1 MLQREH
7 ESALYRLLAVLLFVL
22 GALIRLQALASQE
35 RAFASVSE
43 DGYLM
48 LTVAR
53 NLALGHGMSTA
64 AGTIPTNGTQPL
76 VTFLWAGV
84 HALFAG
90 DRAPSIVAIFIVELI
105 VAMLAALCVWRLAC
119 GVLRSHADATSLAWL
134 AAAIWFASPLTVRHT
149 TNGLETG
156 FYALAIAVVLLLDA
170 RWAAAARW
178 WRAAALGVLFGGLFL
193 ARNDAVF
200 FIAAFLVVHLVH
212 DSSAQHSPLSD
223 RVRDVVL
230 MGATALIVSLPWLLH
245 NVTQFGH
252 LVPISGQ
259 AQHLNAG
266 IGENVLE
273 LPRVFV
279 EYLVMVVPLP
289 SMFVARPLLAVL
301 AAIGVGVALTLTVY
315 QWRQLSLTLDRSI
328 VVMLL
333 FTLLLS
339 VYYGFFFAAGYFVSR
354 YLFPISIV
362 SAILLIAW
370 FARAVNSQRWRWMA
384 YAASAVAIGLVAM
397 SSYRLYVRGAAHP
410 HFQVVEWVASNVDP
424 DTWVGAPQSG
434 TLGYFHD
441 RTINL
446 DGKVNPR
453 ALQARANRRLIEYIV
468 CETEINYLADWYGL
482 TRWMDRPE
490 SIPEQQGSF
499 ALRDSFTYV
508 VKDSAKNLVVLKRT
522 GRDACH

>member
-7 ESALYRLLAVLLFVL
+7 QSALYRLLAVLLFVL
-22 GALIRLQALASQE
+22 GTLIRLQALASQE
-35 RAFASVSE
+35 RAFNSVSE

-90 DRAPSIVAIFIVELI
+90 DRASAVSAIVIIELI
-105 VAMLAALCVWRLAC
+105 VATLAALCVGRLARD
-119 GVLRSHADATSLAWL
+119 VLRSHAAATSLAWL

-156 FYALAIAVVLLLDA
+156 VYTLAIAVVLLLDT
-170 RWAAAARW
+170 RWVTSDRW
-178 WRAAALGVLFGGLFL
+178 WRAAALGALFGGLFL

-200 FIAAFLVVHLVH
+200 FIAAFLVVHLMH
-212 DSSAQHSPLSD
+212 DSSAKRSPLSN
-223 RVRDVVL
+223 RLRDVVV
-230 MGATALIVSLPWLLH
+230 MGSTAFIVALPWLLH
-245 NVTQFGH
+245 NVTQFGYV
-252 LVPISGQ
+252 VPISGQ

-279 EYLVMVVPLP
+279 EYLMMVAPLP
-289 SMFVARPLLAVL
+289 SIFVARPLLAAL
-301 AAIGVGVALTLTVY
+301 AAIGVGLALTLTARH
-315 QWRQLSLTLDRSI
+315 WRQLSLSLDRSV

-333 FTLLLS
+333 FGLLLS

-362 SAILLIAW
+362 SVILLAAW
-370 FARAVNSQRWRWMA
+370 FARAVDSHRWRWIA
-384 YAASAVAIGLVAM
+384 YAGSALAIGLVTM
-397 SSYRLYVRGAAHP
+397 SSYRLYARGATHP
-410 HFQVVEWVASNVDP
+410 HFQVVEWVASNVDA
-424 DTWVGAPQSG
+424 DVWVGAPQSG

-453 ALQARANRRLIEYIV
+453 ALEARAAGRLIEYIV
-468 CETEINYLADWYGL
+468 CDTEITYLADWYGL
-482 TRWMDRPE
+482 TRWMDRPA

-499 ALRDSFTYV
+499 ALRDAFAYL
-508 VKDSAKNLVVLKRT
+508 VKDSSKNLVVLKRT
-522 GRDACH
+522 RRDACH